1 MCIWICVYNISI
13 TNSVYIYIAEAFWF
27 GFQVYH
33 LWGVGTPS
41 TGPLI
46 SQGPKLG
53 IIKKISKHIKIL
65 KNITIHYKKNYHKY
79 HTSQYIRGYYYY
91 WTNMYRYYKACY
103 IFNHQVSTH
112 RLPVSP
118 TAPFSLGTLPF
129 LVVLLHYSL
138 NLWKHALWSLQAPA
152 SQIHWACTSFDL
164 TTFLAKPSK

>member
-1 MCIWICVYNISI
+1 MCI
-13 TNSVYIYIAEAFWF
+13 YIYCGSVLIWF
-27 GFQVYH
+27 
-33 LWGVGTPS
+33 S
-41 TGPLI
+41 SI
-46 SQGPKLG
+46 SFVRGGHSINRALDQPGSK
-53 IIKKISKHIKIL
+53 IRNNKKISKHIKIL

-138 NLWKHALWSLQAPA
+138 NL
-152 SQIHWACTSFDL
+152 
-164 TTFLAKPSK
+164 